1 MENTQHRK
9 RVPERKR
16 RNHDWRGLPQMIVA
30 VSNEPEYAPAR
41 SLTSAFKYLKGEFVS
56 APMERIKQEAM
67 RRLGMKR
74 FRLNPVR
81 TKCGRIHRPAIEERA
96 A

>member
-16 RNHDWRGLPQMIVA
+16 RNHDWRGLPQMMVA
-30 VSNEPEYAPAR
+30 VSAEPEFGGNPI
-41 SLTSAFKYLKGEFVS
+41 SLTWAYKFLNGQGVS
-56 APMERIKQEAM
+56 APMRRVKKEAL
-67 RRLGMKR
+67 RRLRMKQ
-74 FRLNPVR
+74 
-81 TKCGRIHRPAIEERA
+81 TQECA

>member
-16 RNHDWRGLPQMIVA
+16 KNRDWRGLPQMMVA

-41 SLTSAFKYLKGEFVS
+41 SLTSAFKYLNAEFVS

-74 FRLNPVR
+74 FRLNPMR
-81 TKCGRIHRPAIEERA
+81 TKRREHRPGVEERA